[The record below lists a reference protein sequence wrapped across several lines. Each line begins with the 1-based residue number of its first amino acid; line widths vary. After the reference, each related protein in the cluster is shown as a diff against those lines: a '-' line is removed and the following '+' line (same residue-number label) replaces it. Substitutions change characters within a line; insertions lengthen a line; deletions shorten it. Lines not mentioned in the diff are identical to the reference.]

1 MYLVGD
7 GELSKIKIWIM
18 PLDIGENWEPWIG
31 VWDRNN
37 VVFVINIWNIRR
49 F

>member
-1 MYLVGD
+1 MT
-7 GELSKIKIWIM
+7 KIKIWIM
-18 PLDIGENWEPWIG
+18 PLDVGGNLEPRMG

-49 F
+49 GAWYIRF